1 MVCDDTWCAGYGR
14 HEYDP
19 DECPLHTWPP
29 ARERADM
36 IDQPT
41 MTCPRCG
48 AEHPD
53 CDGFGFIAHTKL
65 AYPDGC
71 GWCSHPS
78 RDGDGHGNMVCGICG
93 DVRVDEAP
101 PLRPIR
107 GETTE

>member
-1 MVCDDTWCAGYGR
+1 M
-14 HEYDP
+14 
-19 DECPLHTWPP
+19 
-29 ARERADM
+29 
-36 IDQPT
+36 PT
-41 MTCPRCG
+41 TTCPRCG

-101 PLRPIR
+101 PLRPR
-107 GETTE
+107 EG